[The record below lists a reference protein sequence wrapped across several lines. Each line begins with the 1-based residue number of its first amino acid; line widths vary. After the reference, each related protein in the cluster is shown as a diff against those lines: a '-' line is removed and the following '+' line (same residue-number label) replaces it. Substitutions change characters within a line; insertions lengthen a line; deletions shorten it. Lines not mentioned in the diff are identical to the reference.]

1 MTTDHPAG
9 GRVDTGSGSNGRFP
23 DDGPAG
29 RFPDR
34 GSDGFPGSG
43 FPGGFPDRRRPGRHV
58 AGRGVPAPGAG
69 PAGVPLRAAA
79 GTGADA
85 GADAGADGRS
95 GVGPEPGRGR
105 GRRAVAVV
113 CAVLGSGLVGGAAAG
128 TWLLG
133 RADAAPPAAA
143 YGRAASMWRA
153 EPVDTL
159 FPPVLVGDGAGPGGA
174 DRRWTRV
181 AVDPGTGCHAWAVA
195 LGCAHEVRATYT
207 DATRSAVVGAGLV
220 FTVAPA
226 PAQAALKTRL
236 GGRPPLPTAYG
247 IPDRARASWTVSVL
261 TDAPAVVYAVS
272 GFADR
277 RPVAAP
283 RPAAAAM
290 ASDDR
295 SAVAQAGLG
304 HEARAVAD
312 RLERGLR
319 RRVAASGPAVRGAGR

>member
-1 MTTDHPAG
+1 M
-9 GRVDTGSGSNGRFP
+9 
-23 DDGPAG
+23 
-29 RFPDR
+29 
-34 GSDGFPGSG
+34 
-43 FPGGFPDRRRPGRHV
+43 
-58 AGRGVPAPGAG
+58 
-69 PAGVPLRAAA
+69 
-79 GTGADA
+79 
-85 GADAGADGRS
+85 
-95 GVGPEPGRGR
+95 
-105 GRRAVAVV
+105 AVV
-113 CAVLGSGLVGGAAAG
+113 CAVLGSGLIGGAAAG

-143 YGRAASMWRA
+143 YTRAASMWRA

-236 GGRPPLPTAYG
+236 GGRTPLPTAYG

-319 RRVAASGPAVRGAGR
+319 RRVAASGPVVAGAGR